1 MVRNNELK
9 PVGTISKQIA
19 RKVRELAEQEQLSQ
33 EDLGRIIGRSQSYTS
48 LRVKG
53 MKSWTIEELDKL
65 APELGYN
72 DAIELMNAAR
82 PSAATLFSPDP
93 EFPADWEELAANH
106 DPNKRAG
113 SETPEE

>member
-82 PSAATLFSPDP
+82 PSPTTL
-93 EFPADWEELAANH
+93 PASERFTLVA
-106 DPNKRAG
+106 KRG
-113 SETPEE
+113 DIEREQEMYNDLP

>member
-19 RKVRELAEQEQLSQ
+19 RKVRELSESKRLSQ

-48 LRVKG
+48 LRIKG

-65 APELGYN
+65 APKLGYS
-72 DAIELMNAAR
+72 DAIELMNIAR
-82 PSAATLFSPDP
+82 PPVSTLLTPDP
-93 EFPADWEELAANH
+93 EFPADWASLAANH
-106 DPNKRAG
+106 DPNKRAE

>member
-9 PVGTISKQIA
+9 PVGMISKQIA

-65 APELGYN
+65 APELGYT

-82 PSAATLFSPDP
+82 PSTSIPRAAERFTLVAKHGDIEREQEMYNDLP
-93 EFPADWEELAANH
+93 
-106 DPNKRAG
+106 
-113 SETPEE
+113 